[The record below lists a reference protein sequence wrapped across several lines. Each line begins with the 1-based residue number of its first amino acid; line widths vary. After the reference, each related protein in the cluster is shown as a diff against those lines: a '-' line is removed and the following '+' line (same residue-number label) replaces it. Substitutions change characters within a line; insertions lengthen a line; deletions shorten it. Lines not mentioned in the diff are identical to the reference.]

1 MSLSTA
7 PITWDLLSMSD
18 GEVEVGPTLGGGGVG
33 GVLFKTKVVSD
44 NITGLLSLRVKIFSM
59 WD

>member
-18 GEVEVGPTLGGGGVG
+18 GEVEVGPTLGRRRGRGRFC
-33 GVLFKTKVVSD
+33 LKLKSYLTTSQVSSPS
-44 NITGLLSLRVKIFSM
+44 GF
-59 WD
+59 